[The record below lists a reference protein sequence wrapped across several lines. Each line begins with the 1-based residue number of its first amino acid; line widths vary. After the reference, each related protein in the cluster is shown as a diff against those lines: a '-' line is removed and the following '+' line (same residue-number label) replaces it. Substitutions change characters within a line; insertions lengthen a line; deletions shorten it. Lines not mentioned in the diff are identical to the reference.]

1 MPPRD
6 NPTAR
11 QVRLGTELRKL
22 REAAGR
28 TAREAAGM
36 LSVDQAKIS
45 HIEAGRI
52 GVSEDRVRRL
62 CTYYEC
68 AAPELV
74 EALCGIARE
83 RRGALWFDEYRGI
96 LAPSFLDIAE
106 LEHHAVELRSVQAL
120 TMPGL
125 AQTENYARTL
135 YRSAIPPLPPDEI
148 EARVEFRMRR
158 ARILHT
164 DAPTPC
170 TMLIHEAALRMRF
183 GGRDVTREQLDHLAE
198 LSTLPHIVVR
208 VIPFSTTEFIE
219 ATQPTLLARGVI
231 PQLDT
236 VQIDATFGGRLL
248 DAPADLGRYPALIDV
263 AEKASLPPDESRHLI
278 RYIAREL

>member
-1 MPPRD
+1 
-6 NPTAR
+6 
-11 QVRLGTELRKL
+11 
-22 REAAGR
+22 
-28 TAREAAGM
+28 
-36 LSVDQAKIS
+36 SVDQAKIS

-68 AAPELV
+68 AAPELID
-74 EALCGIARE
+74 ALCEIARE
-83 RRGALWFDEYRGI
+83 RRGTLWFDEYRGV

-125 AQTENYARTL
+125 AQTENYARAL
-135 YRSAIPPLPPDEI
+135 HSSAFPPLPPDET
-148 EARVEFRMRR
+148 EERVAFRMRR
-158 ARILHT
+158 TRILQGE
-164 DAPTPC
+164 APTPC

-183 GGRDVTREQLDHLAE
+183 GGREVAREQLFHLAE
-198 LSTLPHIVVR
+198 LSRLPHITIR

-219 ATQPTLLARGVI
+219 ATQPTLLARGTI

-236 VQIDATFGGRLL
+236 VQIDSTFGGRLL
-248 DAPADLGRYPALIDV
+248 DAPAELARYTTLIDV

-278 RYIAREL
+278 HYIAREL